1 MISLASGS
9 REKARTTGVKREGN
23 SMKYERSSYL
33 VVFDEASAFKDT
45 YAGPIGKVV
54 VEASWLKPEVPSD
67 SVVIFSHPIGG
78 GSWLP
83 LVSTLAKMGVHTI
96 YCNTRYRGN
105 DTALIMERAVMDF
118 GACIRD
124 AKERLG
130 YKKVFLGGWSGGGAQ
145 SLFYQ
150 AEAQDPRVTHTP
162 AGDPYDLTA
171 AKFIPADGVLL
182 LAAHLSRNLTLTE
195 WMDAS
200 IEDEARPFD
209 RNPKWNIFAPDGP
222 KPPFSADFVAEYR
235 ARQIARNRRITGWV
249 KDELESL
256 KAQGQDHH
264 ERCFVVQGTMGDPRW
279 VDPLVDPNDRPPNHC
294 MLGDPFVVNDGPVGL
309 ARFSTLRSWL
319 SQWSY
324 DDSNGDGLK
333 CAARISAPML
343 VIQNS
348 ADDACTP
355 SHAARLMAA
364 ATKSAK
370 EFYEIKGANHYYF
383 GQQELAE
390 QAATLVRDWVARH

>member
-1 MISLASGS
+1 MTQIPF
-9 REKARTTGVKREGN
+9 ERTP
-23 SMKYERSSYL
+23 YL
-33 VVFDEASAFKDT
+33 IVYDEESAFKDT
-45 YAGPIGKVV
+45 YAGQIGKVV
-54 VEASWLKPEVPSD
+54 VEAMHLRPEVPSD

-78 GSWLP
+78 GAWLP
-83 LVSTLAKMGVHTI
+83 LVTVLARMGVHTI

-118 GACIRD
+118 GACIRH
-124 AKERLG
+124 AKEKLG
-130 YKKVFLGGWSGGGAQ
+130 YSKVYLGGWSGGGAQ

-200 IEDEARPFD
+200 IEDESRPFE
-209 RNPKWNIFAPDGP
+209 RNPKWNLYATEGP
-222 KPPFSADFVAEYR
+222 KPPYSADFLAEYR
-235 ARQIARNRRITGWV
+235 ARQIARNRRITAWAQE
-249 KDELESL
+249 ELVAL
-256 KAQGQDHH
+256 KRQGLENH
-264 ERCFVVQGTMGDPRW
+264 ERCFTVQGTMADPRW
-279 VDPLVDPNDRPPNHC
+279 LDPLVDPNDRPPNHC

-309 ARFSTLRSWL
+309 ARFTTLRSWL

-324 DDSNGDGLK
+324 DLSNGDGLK
-333 CAARISAPML
+333 CAARISSPML
-343 VIQNS
+343 VIENS

-364 ATKSAK
+364 TDKCSIDHHVIA
-370 EFYEIKGANHYYF
+370 GANHYYF
-383 GQQELAE
+383 GQPAQVNE
-390 QAATLVRDWVARH
+390 AAMLVRDWIAKQG